1 MMKQWRI
8 DGEWSFDGLDL
19 VDAAVPDPGPGE
31 VLLRM
36 KAVSFNY
43 RDHLMVSRGYG
54 RLSGE
59 LPLVPLS
66 DGVGEVMAVG
76 DDVEGIAIGSRRL
89 PCFNQDW
96 FDGEFE
102 DAMWAGMLGGPVD
115 GTAREYMC
123 VKAAASVP
131 VPDHLTDEEAST
143 LCCAAITAWNAV
155 AEMPATAVNGGTV
168 ITQGTGGVSL
178 FALQFAKSKGARVI
192 ATSSSD
198 GKLAR
203 LTALGAD
210 EVIDYRA
217 VPDWGKAVLA
227 LTDGRGAD
235 LVVDIGG
242 AETFNQSLR
251 ATRPDGVIALV
262 GNVTGS
268 VAEVNLALV
277 FMFRKR
283 LIGMSTGSVAD
294 FRAMMA
300 HIADTGF
307 RPALDDRIHAFDSL
321 KDALQSLPRGD
332 HFGKVVVRV
341 A

>member
-1 MMKQWRI
+1 MKQWRI
-8 DGEWSFDGLDL
+8 DGEWSFDGLAL
-19 VDAAVPDPGPGE
+19 ADAEMPEPGPGE

-36 KAVSFNY
+36 KAVSLNY
-43 RDHLMVSRGYG
+43 RDHVMVGRGYG

-66 DGVGEVMAVG
+66 DGVGEVVALG
-76 DDVEGIAIGSRRL
+76 DGVEGIAIGARRL

-96 FDGEFE
+96 LGGDFE
-102 DAMWAGMLGGPVD
+102 DALWAGMLGGPVD

-123 VKAAASVP
+123 AKAAATVP

-143 LCCAAITAWNAV
+143 LCCAAITAWNSV
-155 AEMPATAVNGGTV
+155 AEMPATAANGGTV

-192 ATSSSD
+192 ATSSSAE
-198 GKLAR
+198 KLAR

-210 EVIDYRA
+210 EVINYRE
-217 VPDWGKAVLA
+217 VPDWGKAALA

-242 AETFNQSLR
+242 AGTINQSLR

-262 GNVTGS
+262 GNVAGS
-268 VAEVNLALV
+268 AAEVNLALV

-294 FRAMMA
+294 FQAMMA
-300 HIADTGF
+300 HIADTGL
-307 RPALDDRIHAFDSL
+307 RPALDEGIHEFDGL

-332 HFGKVVVRV
+332 HFGKIVVRV